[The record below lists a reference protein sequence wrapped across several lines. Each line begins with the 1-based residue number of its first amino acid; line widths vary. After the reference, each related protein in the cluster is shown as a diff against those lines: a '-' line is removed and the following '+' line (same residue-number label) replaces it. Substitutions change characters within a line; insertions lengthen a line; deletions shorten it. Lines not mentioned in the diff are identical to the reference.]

1 MRYQKLNELSKSFK
15 NELNQL
21 YKDMDNPIILQG
33 LNIANLPNNS
43 QAKTAIT
50 DRIVS
55 LRASSV
61 ENELKK
67 LNLSKEKIKEINSN
81 LYDYVSKFY
90 IDRFTKMLN
99 LISQDELLSEF
110 EMELLWGVHRIG
122 IAITNMQKVW
132 QSHIIDGINE
142 EFGLKFPTIAQAM
155 KFIGDNALYQ
165 LSSDG
170 SKCDRVYGAVVKD
183 GSKYKMV
190 PYITAFASECE
201 AVVSEFENTINSL
214 KPLAKSNQDK
224 AYIIYLEAL
233 KSAFNERDNDKVI
246 SKWQDAERAWMQTRS
261 AIQIGHPLEYYED
274 AYTHAVALEWDIRLS
289 SQSDI
294 DEDKLKNNIKD
305 SFDKIYSQI
314 EPKNPNMVSLVHSNI
329 DKTQLY
335 ISAPM
340 LYYGAEFN
348 GLFSAQVVPNDELV
362 SSECGKKIFAFVD
375 FVYQNSKAKPFMKL
389 ASEIFDREF
398 LDYGREILF
407 KNEKI
412 WKRVYEISTIG
423 HEFGHILFMDSDSE
437 NLMNIGGE
445 FKFIEEYKATTGGLI
460 NFFLHEE
467 KELILPVFYELIK
480 RSIGLIAWQ
489 KVVETRAYYC
499 EGLINLSLLFRAGV
513 LSFDGVR
520 LLLDFN
526 YQSYEK
532 FKNLALQ
539 NYINLADFYTKK
551 LNASEFLAKFAYFDG
566 EVYLPTD
573 IEVANFVKHYY
584 SRYEAIGNEIDESD
598 EWQKWQNA

>member
-1 MRYQKLNELSKSFK
+1 MKYQKLNELSKSFK

-170 SKCDRVYGAVVKD
+170 LKCDRVYGAVVKD

-294 DEDKLKNNIKD
+294 DENKLKNNIKD
-305 SFDKIYSQI
+305 SFDQIYSQI
-314 EPKNPNMVSLVHSNI
+314 EPKNSNMASLVHSNI

-335 ISAPM
+335 ICAPM

-348 GLFSAQVVPNDELV
+348 GLFSAQVVPNDEIV
-362 SSECGKKIFAFVD
+362 SGECGKKIFAFVD
-375 FVYQNSKAKPFMKL
+375 FVYQSSKAKPFMKL
-389 ASEIFDREF
+389 ASEIFDKEF

-407 KNEKI
+407 NNEKI
-412 WKRVYEISTIG
+412 WKQVYEISTIG

-445 FKFIEEYKATTGGLI
+445 FKFIEEYKATTGGLV
-460 NFFLHEE
+460 NFFLHE
-467 KELILPVFYELIK
+467 KNELILPVFAELIK
-480 RSIGLIAWQ
+480 RSVGLIAWQ

-499 EGLINLSLLFRAGV
+499 EGLIHLTLLFRTGV
-513 LSFDGVR
+513 LGFDGKR
-520 LLLDFN
+520 LNLSFN
-526 YQSYEK
+526 QQSYEK
-532 FKNLALQ
+532 FKSLTLE
-539 NYINLADFYTKK
+539 NYIDLASYYTKK
-551 LNASEFLAKFAYFDG
+551 IDASEFLAKFAYFDG
-566 EVYLPTD
+566 EIYLPND
-573 IEVANFVKHYY
+573 AEVANFVKYY
-584 SRYEAIGNEIDESD
+584 YNRYEMIGNEIDESD

>member
-1 MRYQKLNELSKSFK
+1 MKYQKLNELSKSFK

-170 SKCDRVYGAVVKD
+170 LKCDRVYGAVVKD

-294 DEDKLKNNIKD
+294 DENKLKNNIKD
-305 SFDKIYSQI
+305 SFDQIYSQI
-314 EPKNPNMVSLVHSNI
+314 EPKNSNMASLVHSNI

-335 ISAPM
+335 ICAPM

-348 GLFSAQVVPNDELV
+348 GLFSAQVVPNDEIV
-362 SSECGKKIFAFVD
+362 SGECGKKIFAFVD
-375 FVYQNSKAKPFMKL
+375 FVYQSSKAKPFMKL
-389 ASEIFDREF
+389 ASEIFDKEF

-407 KNEKI
+407 NNEKI
-412 WKRVYEISTIG
+412 WKQVYEISTIG

-445 FKFIEEYKATTGGLI
+445 FKFIEEYKATTGGLV
-460 NFFLHEE
+460 NFFLHE
-467 KELILPVFYELIK
+467 KNELILPVFAELIK
-480 RSIGLIAWQ
+480 RSVGLIAWQ

-499 EGLINLSLLFRAGV
+499 EGLIHLSLLFRAGV

-520 LLLDFN
+520 LVVDFN

-566 EVYLPTD
+566 EIYLPTD